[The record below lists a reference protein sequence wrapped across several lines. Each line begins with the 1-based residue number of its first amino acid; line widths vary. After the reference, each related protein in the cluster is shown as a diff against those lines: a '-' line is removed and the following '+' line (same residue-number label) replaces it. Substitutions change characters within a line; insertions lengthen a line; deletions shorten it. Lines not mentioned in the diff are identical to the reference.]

1 LNVAISRK
9 AVAYLTRQIAAGSA
23 PETLFAGLLSAAEKQ
38 NQNLV
43 VFRGGYF
50 GKDPGAQ
57 IYGLVND
64 SYAGAITW
72 ASVEGDKADSPH
84 YRRLGKLPVVSLT
97 LEMPPFPVV
106 MNDSHAGLFQLIEH
120 LIRVHGKRQLAF
132 VRGPETHPQAQQR
145 YQAYAEALRHNG
157 LSLNEKL
164 VSPFGNWDR
173 VRGTEAVRMFLDE
186 RRLRPGVDFDAV
198 VCVNDNIAIYA
209 IQEFQRRGIRVPEDI
224 LVTGC
229 NDDFDARVNTP
240 PVTTVSLPGDAQ
252 AAKALEVLNTL
263 AEGGRPPAITKL
275 PGRLVVSQSCGCS
288 SHLVQA
294 AASGMRVQG
303 PQLALFRRLFKRLTA
318 YGFYRPSAACRAMAD
333 AILEHLEKDRI
344 RDEVLLTMADSLI
357 VAFQKEFWFR
367 KHAGAFNGA
376 LTDAIKL
383 FQRENLPLDL
393 LQNAIAQ
400 MRRHMLRGLWLR
412 GAVIHGE
419 DMWHQARATLL
430 EAAARARESASRKA
444 LQQERLI
451 AEFGAQLT
459 TTNEMSALVKL
470 LETELPK
477 LGIPALYLGIFEEA
491 QGWDHTTLPARLRV
505 LSAFNARGAVR
516 LDERMAVVD
525 FIPRILAA
533 NGERQTLIAM
543 PLHFNTTQIGIVV
556 FGLGSRDGSL
566 YESLRVQ
573 LSSAL
578 YGTLLRQ
585 TLKETL
591 NSMESKVGEVSGN
604 SNNIR
609 ESVRGGSSSMEGVA
623 GSIRDISDH
632 VREVLKVIDDAV
644 ALSSHAANDINVLN
658 TQSHEIGKITGL
670 ITAIA
675 QQTNMLSLNASIE
688 AARAG
693 EAGRGFAVVAQEVK
707 TLAVNTVNASESIRN
722 LVGTVQENTQRMHG
736 NVTGVEA
743 IMRKIAEL
751 SRNISD
757 AVGEQEGATKEISG
771 VLLDAAQGTSQ
782 IADAL
787 AELDALSRSVG
798 RI

>member
-1 LNVAISRK
+1 MAISRK
-9 AVAYLTRQIAAGSA
+9 AVAYLTRQIASGSA
-23 PETLFAGLLSAAEKQ
+23 PETLFAGLLNAVEKQ

-50 GKDPGAQ
+50 GKDPGAH

-106 MNDSHAGLFQLIEH
+106 MNDSHAGMFQLIEH
-120 LIRVHGKRQLAF
+120 LIRVHGKRRLAF

-145 YQAYAEALRHNG
+145 YQAYEEALRQNG
-157 LSLNEKL
+157 LSLSEKII
-164 VSPFGNWDR
+164 SPFGNWDR
-173 VRGTEAVRMFLDE
+173 ARGTETVRLFLDE
-186 RRLRPGVDFDAV
+186 RRLRPGVDFDAL
-198 VCVNDNIAIYA
+198 VCVNDNIAIHA

-224 LVTGC
+224 VVTGC

-263 AEGGRPPAITKL
+263 ADGGRPSAVTKL
-275 PGRLVVSQSCGCS
+275 PGRLVVGQSCGCS

-303 PQLALFRRLFKRLTA
+303 PQLALFKRIFKRLTA
-318 YGFYRPSAACRAMAD
+318 YGFYRPSAASRAMAG

-344 RDEVLLTMADSLI
+344 RDDVLLTMADALI

-376 LTDAIKL
+376 LTDAVKL

-412 GAVIHGE
+412 SAVIHGE
-419 DMWHQARATLL
+419 DMWHQARVSLL
-430 EAAARARESASRKA
+430 EAAARVRESASRKA
-444 LQQERLI
+444 LLNERQI
-451 AEFGAQLT
+451 AEFGARMT

-477 LGIPALYLGIFEEA
+477 LGIPGFYLGLFEEEA
-491 QGWDHTTLPARLRV
+491 GWDRTTLPARLRV

-516 LDERMAVVD
+516 LDERLPVVD

-533 NGERQTLIAM
+533 NAERQTLIAM
-543 PLHFNTTQIGIVV
+543 PLHFNTTQIGIAV
-556 FGLGSRDGSL
+556 FGQGSRDGSL

-585 TLKETL
+585 TLKDTL
-591 NSMESKVGEVSGN
+591 ARMEHKVGEVSGN
-604 SNNIR
+604 SSSIK
-609 ESVRGGSSSMEGVA
+609 ESVQGGSSAMEGVA

-644 ALSSHAANDINVLN
+644 KLSVLAANDISVLN
-658 TQSHEIGKITGL
+658 TQSREISKITGL
-670 ITAIA
+670 ITEIA

-693 EAGRGFAVVAQEVK
+693 EAGRGFAVVAEEVK
-707 TLAVNTVNASESIRN
+707 TLAVNTVKSSESIRN
-722 LVGTVQENTQRMHG
+722 LVGTVQENTQRMQG
-736 NVTGVEA
+736 NVTGIEA
-743 IMRKIAEL
+743 IMRKIADL

-757 AVGEQEGATKEISG
+757 AVGEQEGATKEISS
-771 VLLDAAQGTSQ
+771 VLLDAAEGTSQ